1 MENTSSMDLAWGDG
15 SSSNGSLRECW
26 RATHACRVAQ
36 FLTGCGQVPVCVQGL
51 GTLDIKYELWV
62 LSHWTVTAIYK
73 TESMKKNRTSQL
85 FHRELNVLVI
95 KELYDL
101 ISMDK
106 HISHNLIQ
114 HFSLTFVQHFRAS
127 HSLPCPLYC
136 LIFSIVFW
144 CICGIIYNA
153 VVRDEQSEVVTWLDH
168 S

>member
-1 MENTSSMDLAWGDG
+1 MLESHSCLPCG
-15 SSSNGSLRECW
+15 SIPNRLW
-26 RATHACRVAQ
+26 
-36 FLTGCGQVPVCVQGL
+36 TGARLWPGVGNPWY
-51 GTLDIKYELWV
+51 KHELWV
-62 LSHWTVTAIYK
+62 LSYWTVTAFIK
-73 TESMKKNRTSQL
+73 LKAWKKNRTSQL

-114 HFSLTFVQHFRAS
+114 HFPLTFVQHFRAS

-136 LIFSIVFW
+136 LIFNTVFW
-144 CICGIIYNA
+144 YICGIIYNA